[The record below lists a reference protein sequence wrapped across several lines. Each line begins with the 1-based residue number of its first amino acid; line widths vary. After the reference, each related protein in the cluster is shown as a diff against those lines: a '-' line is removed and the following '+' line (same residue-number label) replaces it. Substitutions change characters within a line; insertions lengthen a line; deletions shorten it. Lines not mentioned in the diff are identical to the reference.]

1 MKSTGFSFCAACIV
15 AGTLGLAA
23 VADDVVAYEGQPIGS
38 IAVTAPGRSAIVAVA
53 FKELSATDEQVSA
66 ANIVSTVNLQDGDAL
81 YIYSNGSYD
90 AWTLEN
96 GAWTKVLKTNSE
108 GTSEGP
114 EAAAVRAEIG
124 SGFWLI
130 RNGEDRNYTKPF
142 YIFGAAVEF
151 GATTATKGVKSLMGN
166 PKREAAT
173 PTISGMVNGDTI
185 QLTTAGELLNSYTY
199 THYLAKE
206 GDEKWGWG
214 YWDEDNNPQF
224 VASPT
229 IPAGTGF
236 WYVSKGTESDVTF
249 AW

>member
-23 VADDVVAYEGQPIGS
+23 VADDVIAYEGQPIGS

-66 ANIVSTVNLQDGDAL
+66 ANIVSTVNLLDGDAL
-81 YIYSNGSYD
+81 YIYNGGTYS
-90 AWTLEN
+90 AWTLQ
-96 GAWTKVLKTNSE
+96 GGVWTAVQKVSQDQAGGVALSE
-108 GTSEGP
+108 GQ
-114 EAAAVRAEIG
+114 EASAVSAKIG
-124 SGFWLI
+124 DGFWLI
-130 RNGEDRNYTKPF
+130 RNGEDRDYTKPF

-166 PKREAAT
+166 PKGVAT
-173 PTISGMVNGDTI
+173 APTITGMVNGDTI
-185 QLTTAGELLNSYTY
+185 QLTTATGRLNSYTY
-199 THYLAKE
+199 YSAQSK
-206 GDEKWGWG
+206 WG
-214 YWDEDNNPQF
+214 YWDADNNPQF

-236 WYVSKGTESDVTF
+236 WYVSTGTGSDVTF

>member
-66 ANIVSTVNLQDGDAL
+66 SNIVSTVNLQDGDAL
-81 YIYSNGSYD
+81 YIYNGGTYS
-90 AWTLEN
+90 AWTLQ
-96 GAWTKVLKTNSE
+96 GGVWTAVQKVSQNQEGGVALSE
-108 GTSEGP
+108 GQ
-114 EAAAVRAEIG
+114 EASAVRAKIG
-124 SGFWLI
+124 DGFWLI
-130 RNGEDRNYTKPF
+130 RNGSNRDYTKPF

-166 PKREAAT
+166 PKGVAKA
-173 PTISGMVNGDTI
+173 PVISGMVNGDTI

-199 THYLAKE
+199 YSAQSK
-206 GDEKWGWG
+206 WG
-214 YWDEDNNPQF
+214 YWDAGNNPQF

-236 WYVSKGTESDVTF
+236 WYVSKGTGSDVTF